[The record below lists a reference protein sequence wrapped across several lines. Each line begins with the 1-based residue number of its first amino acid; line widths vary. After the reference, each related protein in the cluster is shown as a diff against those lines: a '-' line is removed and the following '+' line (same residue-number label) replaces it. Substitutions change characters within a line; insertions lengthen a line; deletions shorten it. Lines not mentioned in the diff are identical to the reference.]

1 MLIFGLNMA
10 FDLFITLIL
19 ILVNGFFVCAE
30 FAFVK
35 VRASQLDIK
44 AQTGSSRAKLAKS
57 LLEKLDAYLSAAQL
71 GITLA
76 SLALGAVGEEVISH
90 LVTILFDKAGWANGA
105 PNAHTFSLPIALAL
119 LTYFHVT
126 LGEQIPK
133 MIGIK
138 YSMAAILIIAW
149 PMRIFYFI
157 CSPFIWF
164 LNKSSNVAL
173 HMMGVKKPEEEFHSE
188 EELRLILT
196 ESEEGG
202 AIKPSENELIQNVF
216 DFDDRIVKQIM
227 VPQNRVVALDVE
239 LGRQEVTKQIIE
251 EGFSRFPIYL
261 GDIDNIVGI
270 VHTKDLLRTLMDNKF
285 RSMKDIMRP
294 VHFVPESMKINE
306 LLRDFQKHHF
316 QMAIVTNEF
325 GSTAGLVTMEDVI
338 EELVG
343 EIQDEHDEEMPNVEK
358 KSDTEFVV
366 NAQAAITDV
375 NEALPIALPENP
387 QYETVS
393 GYINFIFGR
402 IPAVN
407 DRRKKDGYDIV
418 VLKRT
423 RQSVD
428 SIKFTVIEENSK

>member
-1 MLIFGLNMA
+1 MIINTLFTLLLIC
-10 FDLFITLIL
+10 I
-19 ILVNGFFVCAE
+19 NGFFVAAE
-30 FAFVK
+30 FALVK

-44 AQTGSSRAKLAKS
+44 AQKGSSRAKLAKS
-57 LLEKLDAYLSAAQL
+57 LLEKLDSYLSATQL

-76 SLALGAVGEEVISH
+76 SLALGAIGEKTISSMLEVFFIKIGHPLSEISKH
-90 LVTILFDKAGWANGA
+90 SI
-105 PNAHTFSLPIALAL
+105 SLPIALTF
-119 LTYFHVT
+119 LTFFHVT

-138 YSMAAILIIAW
+138 YSMQTALIISW
-149 PMRIFYFI
+149 PLRIFYFI

-164 LNKSSNVAL
+164 LNKTSNVVL
-173 HMMGVKKPEEEFHSE
+173 RIIGVKAVGDEYFHSE

-216 DFDDRIVKQIM
+216 DFDDRIVKQVM
-227 VPQNRVVALDVE
+227 VPQNRVIAIDVE
-239 LGRQEVTKQIIE
+239 LGRNEVTKRVIE
-251 EGFSRFPIYL
+251 EGFSRLPIYL
-261 GDIDNIVGI
+261 GDIDNIIGI
-270 VHTKDLLRTLMDNKF
+270 VHSKDLLKAIIDNKF
-285 RSMKDIMRP
+285 RTLKEIMRP

-306 LLRDFQKHHF
+306 LLRDFQKHHY

-325 GSTAGLVTMEDVI
+325 GSTAGLVTMEDII

-343 EIQDEHDEEMPNVEK
+343 EIQDEHDEEKPNVEE
-358 KSDTEFVV
+358 KSDTEFIV
-366 NAQAAITDV
+366 NAQATIKEV
-375 NEALPIALPENP
+375 NEILPIALPENT

-402 IPAVN
+402 IPPIN
-407 DRRKKDGYDIV
+407 DKRIVDGYEINILV
-418 VLKRT
+418 RN

-428 SIKFTVIEENSK
+428 SIRLKVIQQNSN

>member
-1 MLIFGLNMA
+1 MT
-10 FDLFITLIL
+10 FDLFITALLI
-19 ILVNGFFVCAE
+19 ILNGFFVAAE
-30 FAFVK
+30 FALVK

-44 AQTGSSRAKLAKS
+44 AQKGSSRAKLAKT
-57 LLEKLDAYLSAAQL
+57 LIEKLDAYLSATQL

-76 SLALGAVGEEVISH
+76 SLAIGAVGEEVISQ
-90 LVTILFDKAGWANGA
+90 LVESFFVKVGWT
-105 PNAHTFSLPIALAL
+105 PNDIAIHSISLPIALAL
-119 LTYFHVT
+119 LTILHVT
-126 LGEQIPK
+126 IGEQIPK

-138 YSMAAILIIAW
+138 YSMPTTLAIAW

-157 CSPFIWF
+157 FSPFIWF
-164 LNKSSNVAL
+164 LNQSSNLVL
-173 HMMGVKKPEEEFHSE
+173 RLIGIKQGGDEDVHTE

-239 LGRQEVTKQIIE
+239 LGKNEITKKIIE
-251 EGFSRFPIYL
+251 EGFSRIPLFL
-261 GDIDNIVGI
+261 GDIDHVIGI
-270 VHTKDLLRTLMDNKF
+270 VHTKDLLKALIENRFKSLKE
-285 RSMKDIMRP
+285 IMRP
-294 VHFVPESMKINE
+294 AHFVPESMKINE
-306 LLRDFQKHHF
+306 LLREFQKNHI

-325 GSTAGLVTMEDVI
+325 GATAGIITMEDII

-343 EIQDEHDEEMPNVEK
+343 EIQDEHDEEKPNVEK
-358 KSDTEFVV
+358 KSETEFIV
-366 NAQAAITDV
+366 NAQTTISDL
-375 NEALPIALPENP
+375 NESLPIAIPENP
-387 QYETVS
+387 HYETVS

-407 DRRKKDGYDIV
+407 DKRFKDGYEIII
-418 VLKRT
+418 LKRS

-428 SIKFTVIEENSK
+428 SVKFKVSEIN

>member
-1 MLIFGLNMA
+1 MIINTLFTLLLIC
-10 FDLFITLIL
+10 I
-19 ILVNGFFVCAE
+19 NGFFVAAE
-30 FAFVK
+30 FALVK

-44 AQTGSSRAKLAKS
+44 AQKGSSRAKLAKS
-57 LLEKLDAYLSAAQL
+57 LLEKLDSYLSATQL

-76 SLALGAVGEEVISH
+76 SLALGAIGEKTISSMLEVFFIKIGHPLSEISKH
-90 LVTILFDKAGWANGA
+90 SI
-105 PNAHTFSLPIALAL
+105 SLPIALTF
-119 LTYFHVT
+119 LTFFHVT

-138 YSMAAILIIAW
+138 YSMQTTLIISW
-149 PMRIFYFI
+149 PLRIFYFI

-164 LNKSSNVAL
+164 LNKTSNVVL
-173 HMMGVKKPEEEFHSE
+173 RVIGVKAVGDEYFHSE

-216 DFDDRIVKQIM
+216 DFDDRIVKQVM
-227 VPQNRVVALDVE
+227 VPQNRVIAIDVE
-239 LGRQEVTKQIIE
+239 LGRNEVTKRVIE
-251 EGFSRFPIYL
+251 EGFSRLPIYL
-261 GDIDNIVGI
+261 GDIDNIIGI
-270 VHTKDLLRTLMDNKF
+270 VHSKDLLKAIIDNKF
-285 RSMKDIMRP
+285 RTLKEIMRP

-306 LLRDFQKHHF
+306 LLRDFQKHHY

-325 GSTAGLVTMEDVI
+325 GSTAGLVTMEDII

-343 EIQDEHDEEMPNVEK
+343 EIQDEHDEEKPNVEK
-358 KSDTEFVV
+358 ISDTEFIV
-366 NAQAAITDV
+366 NAQATIKEV
-375 NEALPIALPENP
+375 NEILPIALPENT

-402 IPAVN
+402 IPPIN
-407 DRRKKDGYDIV
+407 DKRIVDGYEINILV
-418 VLKRT
+418 RN

-428 SIKFTVIEENSK
+428 SIRLKVIQQNSN

>member
-1 MLIFGLNMA
+1 MT
-10 FDLFITLIL
+10 FDLFITLVL
-19 ILVNGFFVCAE
+19 IFLNGFFVAAE
-30 FAFVK
+30 FALVK

-44 AQTGSSRAKLAKS
+44 VQKGSSRAKLAKT
-57 LLEKLDAYLSAAQL
+57 LIEKLDAYLSATQL

-90 LVTILFDKAGWANGA
+90 FAERAFTKFGWVPNGVA
-105 PNAHTFSLPIALAL
+105 IHSISLPIALTL
-119 LTYFHVT
+119 LTILHVT

-138 YSMAAILIIAW
+138 YSMQTTLAIAW
-149 PMRIFYFI
+149 PMRVFYFVF
-157 CSPFIWF
+157 SPFIWF
-164 LNKSSNVAL
+164 LNKSSNLVL
-173 HMMGVKKPEEEFHSE
+173 RLVGIKKVGEEEVHTE

-239 LGRQEVTKQIIE
+239 LGKNEITKMVIE
-251 EGFSRFPIYL
+251 EGFSRIPIYL
-261 GDIDNIVGI
+261 GDIDHVIGI
-270 VHTKDLLRTLMDNKF
+270 VHSKDLLKALIENKF
-285 RSMKDIMRP
+285 KSLKEIMRP
-294 VHFVPESMKINE
+294 ANFVPESMKIND
-306 LLRDFQKHHF
+306 LLREFQKNHA

-325 GSTAGLVTMEDVI
+325 GATAGIITMEDII

-343 EIQDEHDEEMPNVEK
+343 EIQDEHDEEKPNVEK
-358 KSDTEFVV
+358 KSDTEFIV
-366 NAQAAITDV
+366 NAQTTITDV
-375 NEALPIALPENP
+375 NESLPIALPINP
-387 QYETVS
+387 HYETVS

-407 DRRKKDGYDIV
+407 DKRYKDGYEIV
-418 VLKRT
+418 ILKRS

-428 SIKFTVIEENSK
+428 SIKFKVSED